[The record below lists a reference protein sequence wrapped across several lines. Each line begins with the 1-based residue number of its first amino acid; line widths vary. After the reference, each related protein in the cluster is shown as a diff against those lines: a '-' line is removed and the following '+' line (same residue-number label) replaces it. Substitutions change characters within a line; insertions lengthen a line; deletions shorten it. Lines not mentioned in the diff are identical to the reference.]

1 GEGRATGP
9 TPLLALPRKGG
20 GNTPSLRREHP
31 AQIAFN
37 PFSISLRRPSR
48 NGGSTSF
55 SPSRSIGS
63 STPKPGPSEA
73 ISNRMPFGSRKYRL
87 RNQKRSTLPL
97 LATRSLFSRSAQPS
111 YSASG
116 VRNAT

>member
-1 GEGRATGP
+1 GRERGSRLAAPAT
-9 TPLLALPRKGG
+9 L
-20 GNTPSLRREHP
+20 SSERESGKKDHSTFSP
-31 AQIAFN
+31 A
-37 PFSISLRRPSR
+37 SISVRRPSR

-55 SPSRSIGS
+55 SPSLSIGS

-73 ISNRMPFGSRKYRL
+73 ISNKMPFGSRKYRL

-97 LATRSLFSRSAQPS
+97 FGTLSLLSRSAQPS